1 MDKAKNKWWLVQ
13 VVGYG
18 RPPASP
24 VAVNRKGRRWWVLP
38 AFLLACLAPQASQAQ
53 VLDIISIINAA
64 VKKVIVSA
72 DLEVERLQTQTIGLQ
87 NTQKALENDMDQSE
101 LTDIAGWVQQQKDL
115 FSEYYQELWQVK
127 NALTAYEEVSA
138 MITKQKQIIA
148 GYKQAYG
155 VLGQDSH
162 FSATEVQ
169 HMYAVLSGIM
179 NQSVQNLKNLV
190 MVVNALITQM
200 NDAGRL
206 RIIDE
211 TGAGIDR
218 NYTDLQQFSQQS
230 FLLSLQRSRDADD
243 VAATKALYGIQ

>member
-1 MDKAKNKWWLVQ
+1 
-13 VVGYG
+13 
-18 RPPASP
+18 
-24 VAVNRKGRRWWVLP
+24 
-38 AFLLACLAPQASQAQ
+38 
-53 VLDIISIINAA
+53 
-64 VKKVIVSA
+64 
-72 DLEVERLQTQTIGLQ
+72 
-87 NTQKALENDMDQSE
+87 
-101 LTDIAGWVQQQKDL
+101 
-115 FSEYYQELWQVK
+115 
-127 NALTAYEEVSA
+127 
-138 MITKQKQIIA
+138 
-148 GYKQAYG
+148 
-155 VLGQDSH
+155 
-162 FSATEVQ
+162 
-169 HMYAVLSGIM
+169 MYAVLSGIM